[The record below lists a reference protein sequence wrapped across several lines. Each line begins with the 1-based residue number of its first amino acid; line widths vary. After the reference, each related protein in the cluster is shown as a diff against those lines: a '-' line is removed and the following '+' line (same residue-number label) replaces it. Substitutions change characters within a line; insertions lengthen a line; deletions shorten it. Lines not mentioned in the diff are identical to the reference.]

1 MVSFEHS
8 FEEKIFK
15 LTLSVYQRDCHLWF
29 EVYDDNKVYLKS
41 LGYPFNKNRIDELL
55 SAMQG
60 MDMRGD
66 IWPFHFGMD
75 NKSYLLYTGNG
86 ILIGQL
92 RHPKT
97 GRREEFKI
105 SDLSGLAL
113 YDYLLQQ
120 VENNSNDS

>member
-1 MVSFEHS
+1 MLSFEHP

-15 LTLSVYQRDCHLWF
+15 LTLGVYHRDCLLWF
-29 EVYDDNKVYLKS
+29 EIFDDNNVYLKS
-41 LGYPFNKNRIDELL
+41 QGFPFNKNRIEELL
-55 SAMQG
+55 NSIQG
-60 MDMRGD
+60 RDMLGS
-66 IWPFHFGMD
+66 ISPFNFGMD

-105 SDLSGLAL
+105 SDLSGLTL
-113 YDYLLQQ
+113 YDYLIQQ